1 MATTV
6 PGKFNYLRSFIA
18 AVLLTVAVIGI
29 AVWMTGG
36 DLSRIGEVVAQS
48 RLHTP
53 HLNLIAQSSLA
64 TQIHLSA
71 ACLAFLI
78 GLYQL
83 MGPKGRTPHRVLG
96 YIWLALMLTAA
107 ISSFWLKGLNHGAY
121 SFIHILSG
129 WTVVVA
135 PMILYSARTKNIK
148 RHRNMAT
155 GLFMGGLV
163 VAGLFAFIPGRLMW
177 QVFFG

>member
-1 MATTV
+1 MSNAI
-6 PGKFNYLRSFIA
+6 PGKFNYLRSFMA
-18 AVLLTVAVIGI
+18 AMLLTVGVVGI

-36 DLSRIGEVVAQS
+36 DLSHIGEIIAQS
-48 RLHTP
+48 RLHPP
-53 HLNLIAQSSLA
+53 HFDLIAQSSLA

-71 ACLAFLI
+71 ACSAFLI

-83 MGPKGRTPHRVLG
+83 MGPKGHTPHRVLG
-96 YIWLALMLTAA
+96 YIWLCLMLTAA

-129 WTVVVA
+129 WTVVVT
-135 PMILYSARTKNIK
+135 PMILYAARTKNIK
-148 RHRNMAT
+148 RHRDMAT

-163 VAGLFAFIPGRLMW
+163 VAGLFAFIPGRLLW
-177 QVFFG
+177 RVFFG